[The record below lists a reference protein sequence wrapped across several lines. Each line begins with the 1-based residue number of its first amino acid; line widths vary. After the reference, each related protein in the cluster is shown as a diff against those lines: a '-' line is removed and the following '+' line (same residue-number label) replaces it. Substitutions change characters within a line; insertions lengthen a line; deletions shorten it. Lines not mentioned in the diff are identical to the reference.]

1 MTAGWRSAGNF
12 SGVHRHRFLIALLA
26 VPLASLALW
35 TPAAS
40 AESTYNR
47 LLNVYE
53 QTGSIPACSFSSA
66 QLEGVLK
73 SADTYAAQYF
83 ADFTNAISA
92 ALAERAGG
100 ACSPR
105 RSGAVGVN
113 AGNVRLALPHVP
125 TATGAGVPLPLV
137 LLAIIGAA
145 ALVLALV
152 TLAVRLT
159 GWEPG
164 WAHAWRHSWDEAEY
178 KIAGGWVALVDR
190 LRRRRSPRRG
200 A

>member
-1 MTAGWRSAGNF
+1 M
-12 SGVHRHRFLIALLA
+12 VLLA

-53 QTGSIPACSFSSA
+53 QTGSIPPCSFSSA

-83 ADFTNAISA
+83 ADFTNAIKN
-92 ALAERAGG
+92 ALAQRAAGT
-100 ACSPR
+100 CSPR
-105 RSGAVGVN
+105 NAAGVPVAPRN
-113 AGNVRLALPHVP
+113 TRLALPHVP
-125 TATGAGVPLPLV
+125 AATSAGVPLPILLLAVIGGV
-137 LLAIIGAA
+137 LLLLCGGAA
-145 ALVLALV
+145 VWM
-152 TLAVRLT
+152 LT
-159 GWEPG
+159 GSEPR
-164 WAHAWRHSWDEAEY
+164 WAPAWRQSWNEAEDRVG
-178 KIAGGWVALVDR
+178 GGWSALVDR
-190 LRRRRSPRRG
+190 LRGRRSPRRR

>member
-1 MTAGWRSAGNF
+1 M
-12 SGVHRHRFLIALLA
+12 
-26 VPLASLALW
+26 PLAALAIW
-35 TPAAS
+35 ASPAS

-53 QTGSIPACSFSSA
+53 QTGSIPPCSFSSA
-66 QLEGVLK
+66 QLDGVLK
-73 SADTYAAQYF
+73 GADTYAAQYF
-83 ADFTNAISA
+83 ADFTNAIST

-105 RSGAVGVN
+105 RGGAVGVN
-113 AGNVRLALPHVP
+113 AGDVRLALPHVP
-125 TATGAGVPLPLV
+125 AATGAGVPLPIV

-145 ALVLALV
+145 ALVLAAAVLV
-152 TLAVRLT
+152 IRLT

-164 WAHAWRHSWDEAEY
+164 WAPAWRHSWDEAEY
-178 KIAGGWVALVDR
+178 RIAGGWLALVDR
-190 LRRRRSPRRG
+190 LRRRGRSRRR